1 MDSDAEGGRPRLFK
15 WLTVLVVVLFGV
27 AITFIVAWVI
37 LQWSI
42 AESVY
47 STKASLD
54 WFGITFYRDY
64 TFIAAGL
71 FALLFVYPRPGGS
84 DLWRLATVLFKRV
97 RPYEAEQEGM
107 RLSEKLNVWVWALW
121 QTLKWAIAFYAFSVS
136 GGFPFLGPIMNPIM
150 MMTMGLGSW
159 SDVPRVF
166 ALPLNP
172 ASGAGIVGLMPTMSI
187 QYAVVSYVLSAF
199 LLVFAARMFFRLLAN
214 LPTRRS
220 DIWVRTVS
228 YTHLTLPTICS
239 V

>member
-1 MDSDAEGGRPRLFK
+1 MDSDAGEGRPKLFK

-42 AESVY
+42 AEAVY

-54 WFGITFYRDY
+54 WFGITFYRNY
-64 TFIAAGL
+64 TFVAAGL
-71 FALLFVYPRPGGS
+71 FALLFVYPKPGRS
-84 DLWRLATVLFKRV
+84 DLWRLVTVLFKRV
-97 RPYEAEQEGM
+97 RPYEAEQEGLK
-107 RLSEKLNVWVWALW
+107 LSEKLNVWVWALW

-187 QYAVVSYVLSAF
+187 QSRPSSLYSLPGCSSACWPTF
-199 LLVFAARMFFRLLAN
+199 PREGVTSGSETSSPWSRPSSSRLFSA
-214 LPTRRS
+214 LPTG
-220 DIWVRTVS
+220 
-228 YTHLTLPTICS
+228 
-239 V
+239 